1 MSGRCTRRKWGS
13 KVSSSSVSKITSYKS
28 SSASLSASPV
38 RDPAKTRNRFEGLL
52 EGAIRLYETSDDREM
67 GHVRKPSVSFNRN
80 SETNARGKS
89 AIVTAMRPKMGILRP
104 VTAMTSHN
112 EGLSTPPSPSK
123 SAWRSAA
130 ASPLVRP
137 LSAGPFHRPEINN
150 SAITTTTRLTPQSES
165 VQLSTAPLIEAIQN
179 ELKKFNRNNS
189 QN

>member
-1 MSGRCTRRKWGS
+1 M
-13 KVSSSSVSKITSYKS
+13 
-28 SSASLSASPV
+28 

-67 GHVRKPSVSFNRN
+67 GHKPSVSFNRN
-80 SETNARGKS
+80 SEVNTRGKS

-104 VTAMTSHN
+104 VTAMPAQI
-112 EGLSTPPSPSK
+112 EGASTPPSPSSK

-150 SAITTTTRLTPQSES
+150 SVHTTRLTPHSES
-165 VQLSTAPLIEAIQN
+165 VQLSTIPLIESIQN
-179 ELKKFNRNNS
+179 ELKKFSRESSKSNS
-189 QN
+189 QQKDS